1 MNFVKTLLKKTGRF
15 LKYYIVGLYEKAG
28 ENHIFLQGSG
38 IAFSII
44 ICMVPLT
51 LIIFYFLGELLES
64 GKVYEQINSFID
76 TIIPYT
82 NYSNR
87 LKIILHTRVD
97 EVIAYKNIAGYV
109 GVVGILFAASGLFS
123 AMRTGLNNI
132 FELRG
137 PSVYVGKLRDIGM
150 VILVLIIILLATA
163 ILPIMEIIKESADKI
178 EFLSSFQLTGL
189 QGLLYFIGTLLTIFI
204 MFFTLYS
211 LIPNRRV
218 GFRTAAV
225 GALWATVLWVV
236 AREIFGYYI
245 SGIATLKRIYGTYML
260 FAVLT
265 FWLYYSS
272 VVFLIGAQI
281 AQLYRVKNSQGKF
294 DI

>member
-1 MNFVKTLLKKTGRF
+1 MNMVKAILKKILGF
-15 LKYYIVGLYEKAG
+15 LRYYIVGLYEKAG
-28 ENHIFLQGSG
+28 ENHIFLLGSG

-51 LIIFYFLGELLES
+51 LIIFYVLGEILES
-64 GKVYEQINSFID
+64 ATVYEQINSFID

-82 NYSNR
+82 KYSNR
-87 LKIILHTRVD
+87 LKLILYSRVD

-109 GVVGILFAASGLFS
+109 GVVGLIFAASGLFS

-137 PSVYVGKLRDIGM
+137 PSIYVGKLRDIGM
-150 VILVLIIILLATA
+150 VLIVMFFIVLATA
-163 ILPIMEIIKESADKI
+163 LLPLAEVVRKFADDIEILRR
-178 EFLSSFQLTGL
+178 FQLTGT
-189 QGLLYFIGTLLTIFI
+189 QGLLYFFVSLLTIFI
-204 MFFTLYS
+204 MFFVLYN
-211 LIPNRRV
+211 LIPNKRV
-218 GFRTAAV
+218 GFKTAAV
-225 GALWATVLWVV
+225 GAFWAMTFWV
-236 AREIFGYYI
+236 AAKEIFGYYI
-245 SGIATLKRIYGTYML
+245 SSIATLKRIYGTYML

-281 AQLYRVKNSQGKF
+281 AQLYRMKRSQGELE
-294 DI
+294 I